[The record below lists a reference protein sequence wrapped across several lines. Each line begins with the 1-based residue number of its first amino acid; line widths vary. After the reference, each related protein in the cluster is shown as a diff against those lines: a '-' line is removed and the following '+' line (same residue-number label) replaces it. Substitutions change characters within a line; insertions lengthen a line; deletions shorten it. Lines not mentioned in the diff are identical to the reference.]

1 MEVKHGQT
9 WLVLGWETYY
19 PMPQGHYHLRQS
31 AFCLWEVYLS
41 KLTGFPFILGS
52 LLNSFLHE
60 AKDPHLAVCPK
71 DSCRSQDGDISLLQH
86 NEYPTFNERSQSAK
100 LKPEEQVPNL
110 TRHQAYQNTLQM
122 PSRAYVSRSQRAVI
136 NGEVF
141 FNQLP
146 TPGYSGEVAD

>member
-1 MEVKHGQT
+1 
-9 WLVLGWETYY
+9 
-19 PMPQGHYHLRQS
+19 MPQGHYHLRQS

-141 FNQLP
+141 FFNQLP